1 MAACRWF
8 RRGLVG
14 ERCLATL
21 PNPASAVNSPLD
33 TPLLLQTINT
43 ANTMTHS
50 RRSLLKISL
59 LGAPGLAFG
68 GALQDG
74 EPTLPNFDLLERV
87 IAILRNHKDDR
98 LRPHTYDE
106 KGRKFSYYLN
116 QLAFIG
122 RSQTVAGPRNIVFCG
137 YTRSAAYTDGVTGP
151 AHGHRF
157 ILCLTDSME
166 LEFFGRTDA
175 WQHEVFLAGTVLT
188 IEQKKL
194 DLNTHPAFAHFRE
207 FRPL

>member
-1 MAACRWF
+1 M
-8 RRGLVG
+8 
-14 ERCLATL
+14 
-21 PNPASAVNSPLD
+21 
-33 TPLLLQTINT
+33 I
-43 ANTMTHS
+43 HS

-68 GALQDG
+68 GSLQDG
-74 EPTLPNFDLLERV
+74 EPALANFDLLERV

-122 RSQTVAGPRNIVFCG
+122 RCRTIAGPRSIVFCG
-137 YTRSAAYTDGVTGP
+137 YTRSAPYTDEVTGP

-157 ILCLTDSME
+157 ILCLTDAME

-175 WQHEVFLAGTVLT
+175 WQHEVSLTGAVLS
-188 IEQKKL
+188 IDQNKL
-194 DLNTHPAFAHFRE
+194 DLNTESGFRHFRE
-207 FRPL
+207 IRPL